1 MSTSLILI
9 IAVGLF
15 TLSPSILMIISSIKK
30 KRVKGLIIGIVFLIP
45 LGIAAYILMI
55 LTALSTYDFS

>member
-15 TLSPSILMIISSIKK
+15 TLSPSILMIVSSIKK